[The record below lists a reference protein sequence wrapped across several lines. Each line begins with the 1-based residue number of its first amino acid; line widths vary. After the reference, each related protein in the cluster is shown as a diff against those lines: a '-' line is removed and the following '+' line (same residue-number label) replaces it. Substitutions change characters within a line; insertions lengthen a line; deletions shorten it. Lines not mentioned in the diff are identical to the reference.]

1 MSEVT
6 QAGNTQD
13 GKNQGEVT
21 QGKVP
26 QGEITQ
32 REITQGENTQGEI
45 SRTEAA
51 HNANGNIQRSQDSAQ
66 RIFDSR
72 DSASQTGT
80 KQTASVLA
88 DSAYTHEAKRVRR
101 IIAQGGNPNE
111 YLKENAWEHKVGIDP
126 IINRRVFELDP
137 LPSPAQVLGEL
148 PLTPADRE
156 LVIESRDELRDVL
169 HGRDDRLLVIVGP
182 CSVHDPAAA
191 LDYAQ
196 RLSKVRAEL
205 EGDLLI
211 IMRVYFEKPRTTIGW
226 KGLINDPDLDG
237 TNNVK
242 KGLLLARKT
251 LLDVLGTGVAA
262 ATEFLEPTS
271 PQYISDAITWGAI
284 GARNTESQVHRQLA
298 SGMSMPI
305 GFKNATDGSVKA
317 ALDGCITAAQ
327 RHTFFGINHE
337 GRAAAVETL
346 GNENCHVV
354 LRGSSHG
361 PNYSAQDVAA
371 AMMQIRSV
379 MPPDSAC
386 AHGLIIDCSHGNSGK
401 DEIRQAQV
409 VRDVAARLAQGESG
423 ITGFMMESF
432 IEGGNQKPAPLNQL
446 VYGKSVT
453 DRCIAWAE
461 TDVLLHELAAAVRA
475 RRARDRR

>member
-1 MSEVT
+1 M
-6 QAGNTQD
+6 
-13 GKNQGEVT
+13 
-21 QGKVP
+21 
-26 QGEITQ
+26 
-32 REITQGENTQGEI
+32 
-45 SRTEAA
+45 
-51 HNANGNIQRSQDSAQ
+51 ANDNGR
-66 RIFDSR
+66 
-72 DSASQTGT
+72 
-80 KQTASVLA
+80 TASDNRNPSVLEA
-88 DSAYTHEAKRVRR
+88 SAYTHEAKRVRR
-101 IIAQGGNPNE
+101 IIAQGGNPSE
-111 YLKENAWEHKVGIDP
+111 LLDGHSWEERVGIDP

-148 PLTPADRE
+148 PLTPEDRQ

-182 CSVHDPAAA
+182 CSVHDPRAA
-191 LDYAQ
+191 LDYAR
-196 RLSKVRAEL
+196 RLSAVREEL
-205 EGDLLI
+205 EDDLLI

-226 KGLINDPDLDG
+226 KGLINDPDIDG

-317 ALDGCITAAQ
+317 AIDGCITAAQ

-361 PNYSAQDVAA
+361 PNYSAKDIEA
-371 AMMQIRSV
+371 AMTQIRSV
-379 MPPDSAC
+379 MPQDSAC
-386 AHGLIIDCSHGNSGK
+386 AHGLIVDCSHGNSGK

-409 VRDVAARLAQGESG
+409 VREIAQRYAAGEQG
-423 ITGFMMESF
+423 ITGIMMESF
-432 IEGGNQKPAPLNQL
+432 LEGGNQKPAPLDQL
-446 VYGKSVT
+446 VYGKSIT
-453 DRCIAWAE
+453 DRCIAWPE
-461 TDVLLHELAAAVRA
+461 TDALLHELAAAVRE
-475 RRARDRR
+475 RRARA